1 MCAICPRLLAPLD
14 PRVWYRAPCG
24 HAEKRILLLDSAG
37 PSHPPPRLKS
47 FHKSSLRPYNADSCD
62 SKRRRRASENGRSR
76 QQGGRRGVRRAPPC
90 AGPGDAAGRRG
101 RWQQQGCRGQRG
113 RGDTSLIS
121 RLWTSPSPV
130 EAPRVGSGNRQTRR
144 TSRQQIAGFHVLAKV
159 LCVFVCISCD
169 DRNHPGAGGCGAWA
183 VLSRFRT
190 PDGTN
195 AAARKRSSTLKCAM
209 AIAVAVLAESIPR
222 AEEMTLATTGGAA

>member
-1 MCAICPRLLAPLD
+1 MDD
-14 PRVWYRAPCG
+14 P
-24 HAEKRILLLDSAG
+24 
-37 PSHPPPRLKS
+37 
-47 FHKSSLRPYNADSCD
+47 D
-62 SKRRRRASENGRSR
+62 SKE
-76 QQGGRRGVRRAPPC
+76 
-90 AGPGDAAGRRG
+90 GDAAAPPPVPALATPPGG
-101 RWQQQGCRGQRG
+101 GAAGSSKAAAG
-113 RGDTSLIS
+113 SAGGGTFTSLIS

-130 EAPRVGSGNRQTRR
+130 EAPRVGSGIRQTIVGSNRV
-144 TSRQQIAGFHVLAKV
+144 SRFSKSLV
-159 LCVFVCISCD
+159 CVFVCISCD

-183 VLSRFRT
+183 VLSRFGT